1 MRPRSARAARTAS
14 RFSPAWHL
22 ALGARGGGEMRGR
35 RVTLTDVQTSST
47 LAPRH
52 PASPVVRRRAGAGE
66 CGRARASWHYGP
78 ACGKLLRGKSRLRP
92 GPRFVVTTG
101 IRPERVGTIRVQ
113 LTPPVPLRDSRPAH
127 RGARFASRNVRVSSE
142 VSRRTERAVLCARHV
157 AVVDRRHPRGGP
169 HSSCSDSV
177 RSYMSGMPALCR
189 SKLRQSP
196 RLSLWSM
203 QRRRAVGRNHLPRAP
218 RTRWPKESGDRLIA
232 S

>member
-1 MRPRSARAARTAS
+1 MRS
-14 RFSPAWHL
+14 
-22 ALGARGGGEMRGR
+22 
-35 RVTLTDVQTSST
+35 
-47 LAPRH
+47 
-52 PASPVVRRRAGAGE
+52 
-66 CGRARASWHYGP
+66 CSWHYGP

-113 LTPPVPLRDSRPAH
+113 LTPSRRPDSRPAH
-127 RGARFASRNVRVSSE
+127 LGRGSFASNVRVSSE

-169 HSSCSDSV
+169 HSSCSDCAV
-177 RSYMSGMPALCR
+177 SYMSGMPALCR

-218 RTRWPKESGDRLIA
+218 RTRWPKETGDRLIA